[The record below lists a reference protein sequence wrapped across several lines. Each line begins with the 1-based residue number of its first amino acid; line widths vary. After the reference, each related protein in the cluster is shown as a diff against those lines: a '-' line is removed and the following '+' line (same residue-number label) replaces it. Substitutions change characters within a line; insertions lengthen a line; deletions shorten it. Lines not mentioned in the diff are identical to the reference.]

1 MTSPTAAQA
10 ALGLNPDSA
19 RPRGLTSAQIE
30 ARRRSGEVNVLPSM
44 TSRSVASI
52 LVGNIFT
59 RFNVLLGLLLVA
71 ILVIGPIQDALFGLV
86 LVVNTPI
93 GIVQELRG
101 KRALDRL
108 AVLTTPIAHV
118 VRDGASR
125 EIPVAD
131 LVVGDV
137 LELHIGD
144 QVPVDGDV
152 LRASGFEIDES
163 LVTGESEPAAKN
175 PGAHVLSGSFV
186 VAGSGLVCSRK
197 VGLAAYGNA
206 LAAEA
211 RRFVPVRSEVRRGI
225 DRFLLI
231 IAILMVPFGSALVIS
246 QVKANDQP
254 VEAVRASV
262 AGLVTMIPE
271 GLVLLTSVVFAVA
284 AVRFARRG
292 VIAQE
297 LASVEMLARADVVCL
312 DKTGTLTDGH
322 MTVAQVIRL
331 AGDDSTVAA
340 VIGALAA
347 ADPHPNATLAAV
359 AEAMPAPADWTATS
373 TVPFSSSRKWS
384 GATFGGRGSWVMGAP
399 DVLAYTAGTE
409 PAHRRAGGLAADG
422 ARVVMVG
429 RVDSLPAAED
439 TMMAVEPIALVVLRE
454 RLRPDAARIIAYYQ
468 GQGIIVKVISGDHP
482 ATVAALAAA
491 VGVPNADHLTTAAD
505 LPTDAAALGDVAEAS
520 SVFGRVSP
528 QQKRDLV
535 RALQARGH
543 VVAMTGDG
551 VNDVL
556 ALKAADIGIAMGSG
570 SAAARAVAR
579 LTLLDDSFSSVP
591 FAIHE
596 GRRVIANLERVAT
609 FFLTKTVYAMV
620 LAAAVALRAMPFPL
634 LPRQLS
640 LIGLLAIGVPAFALS
655 FAPSAERARPG
666 FVRRTLTFA
675 IPAGVIAGAASYA
688 AYEIAVAAGT
698 GIDDSRTVATVV
710 LLGIGLWIVGH
721 VARPL
726 EPWKLGLI
734 VAMATGAVLAFVLEV
749 GRVVYGLQLLD
760 GQAWLECAVVTVVAI
775 AVLEAALR
783 FSNLTMNWVAHAA
796 EGPARR

>member
-1 MTSPTAAQA
+1 MTDQSPATAARA
-10 ALGLNPDSA
+10 ANPVEPWPTGLRSE
-19 RPRGLTSAQIE
+19 QVE
-30 ARRRSGEVNVLPSM
+30 ARRRRGEVNTVPSV
-44 TSRSVASI
+44 TSRSMASI
-52 LVGNIFT
+52 LVSNIFT
-59 RFNVLLGLLLVA
+59 RFNILLGLLLVA

-86 LVVNTPI
+86 LIVNTPI

-108 AVLTTPIAHV
+108 AVLTAPTAHV
-118 VRDGASR
+118 IRNGV
-125 EIPVAD
+125 EQQIPVAE
-131 LVVGDV
+131 LVMGDV

-144 QVPVDGDV
+144 QVPVDGAV
-152 LRASGFEIDES
+152 IRASGFEIDES
-163 LVTGESEPAAKN
+163 LVTGESAPAEKN
-175 PGAHVLSGSFV
+175 PADEVLSGSFV
-186 VAGSGLVCSRK
+186 VAGGGLVRTSK
-197 VGLAAYGNA
+197 VGAAAYGNA

-211 RRFVPVRSEVRRGI
+211 RRFAPVRSEVRRGV

-246 QVKANDQP
+246 QVNANDAP

-271 GLVLLTSVVFAVA
+271 GLVLLTSVVFAIA

-292 VIAQE
+292 VVAQE

-322 MTVAQVIRL
+322 TTVAQVIRL
-331 AGDDSTVAA
+331 AGDDSSIAA
-340 VIGALAA
+340 VVGALAA

-359 AEAMPAPADWTATS
+359 AEALPAQADWIPTRN
-373 TVPFSSSRKWS
+373 VPFASSRKWS
-384 GATFGGRGSWVMGAP
+384 GATFVGRGSWVMGAP
-399 DVLAYTAGTE
+399 EVFAPTANARA
-409 PAHRRAGGLAADG
+409 AHRRAGDLAAEG

-429 RVDSLPAAED
+429 RVHSLPEAEE
-439 TMMAVEPIALVVLRE
+439 TMLVVEPVALLVLRE
-454 RLRPDAARIIAYYQ
+454 RLRPDATRVIAYYRE
-468 GQGIIVKVISGDHP
+468 QGITVKVISGDHP

-491 VGVPNADHLTTAAD
+491 VGVPGADHPIAGAD
-505 LPTDAAALGDVAEAS
+505 LPTDAAPLGAVAEAS

-556 ALKAADIGIAMGSG
+556 ALKAADIGVAMGSG

-579 LTLLDDSFSSVP
+579 LTLVDDSFASVP
-591 FAIHE
+591 FAIRE

-640 LIGLLAIGVPAFALS
+640 LIGLLAIGIPAFALS

-666 FVRRTLTFA
+666 FVSRTLTFA
-675 IPAGVIAGAASYA
+675 IPAGVVAGAASYA

-721 VARPL
+721 VAQPI

-734 VAMATGAVLAFVLEV
+734 AAMVIGAVLAFVLEV
-749 GRVVYGLQLLD
+749 GRFVYGLQLLD
-760 GQAWLECAVVTVVAI
+760 GHAWLECAAITAIAI
-775 AVLEAALR
+775 AVLEAALQC
-783 FSNLTMNWVAHAA
+783 SAA
-796 EGPARR
+796 TVSRVEQHRNG

>member
-1 MTSPTAAQA
+1 MTSRTPAPTTCLANAD
-10 ALGLNPDSA
+10 PT

-30 ARRRSGEVNVLPSM
+30 ARRRSGEVNALPDM

-52 LVGNIFT
+52 LVRNIFT

-108 AVLTTPIAHV
+108 AVLTTPTAHV
-118 VRDGASR
+118 VRDGASH
-125 EIPVAD
+125 EIPVSD

-152 LRASGFEIDES
+152 LHASGLEIDES

-175 PGAHVLSGSFV
+175 PGAQVLSGSFV

-292 VIAQE
+292 VVVQE

-322 MTVAQVIRL
+322 MTVAEVIRL
-331 AGDDSTVAA
+331 PGDDSTVAA
-340 VIGALAA
+340 VVAALAA

-359 AEAMPAPADWTATS
+359 AEAMPAAADWIATS
-373 TVPFSSSRKWS
+373 IVPFSSSRKWS
-384 GATFGGRGSWVMGAP
+384 GATFDGRGSWVIGAP
-399 DVLAYTAGTE
+399 EVFAQTAGTK

-429 RVDSLPAAED
+429 RVDSLPMAEA
-439 TMMAVEPIALVVLRE
+439 TMLAVEPVALVVLRE
-454 RLRPDAARIIAYYQ
+454 RLRPDAAQIIAYYRSQ
-468 GQGIIVKVISGDHP
+468 GMTVKVISGDHP

-491 VGVPNADHLTTAAD
+491 VGVPNADHLTAGAD
-505 LPTDAAALGDVAEAS
+505 LPTDAAALGDIAEAS

-543 VVAMTGDG
+543 IVAMTGDG

-556 ALKAADIGIAMGSG
+556 ALKAADIGVAMGSG

-579 LTLLDDSFSSVP
+579 LTLLDDSFASVP

-666 FVRRTLTFA
+666 FVTRTLTFA
-675 IPAGVIAGAASYA
+675 IPAGVVAGAASYA

-734 VAMATGAVLAFVLEV
+734 VAMVTGAVLAFVLEV
-749 GRVVYGLQLLD
+749 GRFVYGLRLLD
-760 GQAWLECAVVTVVAI
+760 GQAWLECAVITVIAV

-783 FSNLTMNWVAHAA
+783 FTGLTVHRVAHAA
-796 EGPARR
+796 EGPAKP

>member
-1 MTSPTAAQA
+1 MTARSLTTAARA
-10 ALGLNPDSA
+10 ANPEEPWPTGLRSD
-19 RPRGLTSAQIE
+19 QVE
-30 ARRRSGEVNVLPSM
+30 ARRRRGEVNTVPSV

-52 LVGNIFT
+52 LVSNIFT

-86 LVVNTPI
+86 LIVNTPI

-108 AVLTTPIAHV
+108 AVVTAPTAHV
-118 VRDGASR
+118 IRNGV
-125 EIPVAD
+125 EQQIPVAE

-152 LRASGFEIDES
+152 LRASGLEIDES
-163 LVTGESEPAAKN
+163 LVTGESEPASKN
-175 PGAHVLSGSFV
+175 PGEHVLSGSFV
-186 VAGSGLVCSRK
+186 VAGGGLVRSAR
-197 VGLAAYGNA
+197 VGPAAYGNA

-211 RRFVPVRSEVRRGI
+211 RRFAPVRSEVRRGI

-246 QVKANDQP
+246 QVHANDAP

-271 GLVLLTSVVFAVA
+271 GLVLLTSVVFAIA

-292 VIAQE
+292 MVAQE

-331 AGDDSTVAA
+331 AGDDSSVAA
-340 VIGALAA
+340 VVGALAA

-359 AEAMPAPADWTATS
+359 AEALAAPADWMPTS
-373 TVPFSSSRKWS
+373 IVPFASSRKWS
-384 GATFGGRGSWVMGAP
+384 GATFVGRGSWVMGAP
-399 DVLAYTAGTE
+399 EVFAPTASARA
-409 PAHRRAGGLAADG
+409 AHRRAGALAAEG

-429 RVDSLPAAED
+429 RVHSLPEAEE
-439 TMMAVEPIALVVLRE
+439 TMLVVEPVALVVLRE
-454 RLRPDAARIIAYYQ
+454 RLRPDATRIIAYYRE
-468 GQGIIVKVISGDHP
+468 QGITVKVISGDHP
-482 ATVAALAAA
+482 ATVAALAVA
-491 VGVPNADHLTTAAD
+491 VGVPGAAHPVAGAD
-505 LPTDAAALGDVAEAS
+505 LPTDATPLGTVAEGS

-556 ALKAADIGIAMGSG
+556 ALKAADVGVAMGSG

-579 LTLLDDSFSSVP
+579 LILLDDSFAGVP
-591 FAIHE
+591 FAIRE

-609 FFLTKTVYAMV
+609 LFLTKTVYAMV

-640 LIGLLAIGVPAFALS
+640 LIGLLAIGLPAFALS

-666 FVRRTLTFA
+666 FVLRTLTFA
-675 IPAGVIAGAASYA
+675 LPAGVVAGAASYV

-710 LLGIGLWIVGH
+710 LLGIGLWVVGH
-721 VARPL
+721 VAQPL

-734 VAMATGAVLAFVLEV
+734 MALAAGAVLAFTLEA

-760 GQAWLECAVVTVVAI
+760 GQAWLECGVITAIAI

-783 FSNLTMNWVAHAA
+783 VSRLTAPWVARHIA
-796 EGPARR
+796 